1 MNKKVLILS
10 SSPRKGGNSETLAAA
25 FAKGALE
32 AGNQVETVHLREKNY
47 GFCRGCLACL
57 KLGHCV
63 IRDDAVEVT
72 AKMHDADVLVFAT
85 PVYYYSVSGQLKTM
99 LDRANP
105 LYNTDYAF
113 TNAYLLATA
122 AEDEPETVDG
132 TRTAVQGWV
141 DCFPRCEL
149 VDTIF
154 AGGVNDV
161 GDIAGHPALE
171 KARQEAAAVA
181 ARYQAQAD
189 KEAADLAARNER
201 LAAEREE
208 RLISAAQMEARKTV
222 LAAKQAVM
230 EETYAKALEKLRN
243 LSETRYVE
251 VLTELLLQAAPH
263 GVGEVLFSA
272 QDRETVG
279 QAAVD
284 AANGKSGGKLTLSGE
299 TAPIQGGFILKDGN
313 VEVNCAFDTLVRLQ
327 KAETAGQVAQRLFG

>member
-32 AGNQVETVHLREKNY
+32 AGNLVETVHLREKNY
-47 GFCRGCLACL
+47 GFCRGCLACQ

-105 LYNTDYAF
+105 LYDTDYAF
-113 TNAYLLATA
+113 TKAYLLATA

-149 VDTIF
+149 AETVVLLSKGEVDSKKIRVEFSLEDMDMSEFQDGATYPQIKEYVLEHT
-154 AGGVNDV
+154 GLKVSNLYISQIKRKCGIGVGKNYNLPKSEDSRQ
-161 GDIAGHPALE
+161 PQCPQEKE
-171 KARQEAAAVA
+171 KAIREAFK
-181 ARYQAQAD
+181 Y
-189 KEAADLAARNER
+189 
-201 LAAEREE
+201 
-208 RLISAAQMEARKTV
+208 
-222 LAAKQAVM
+222 
-230 EETYAKALEKLRN
+230 
-243 LSETRYVE
+243 
-251 VLTELLLQAAPH
+251 
-263 GVGEVLFSA
+263 
-272 QDRETVG
+272 
-279 QAAVD
+279 
-284 AANGKSGGKLTLSGE
+284 
-299 TAPIQGGFILKDGN
+299 
-313 VEVNCAFDTLVRLQ
+313 
-327 KAETAGQVAQRLFG
+327 FGMI